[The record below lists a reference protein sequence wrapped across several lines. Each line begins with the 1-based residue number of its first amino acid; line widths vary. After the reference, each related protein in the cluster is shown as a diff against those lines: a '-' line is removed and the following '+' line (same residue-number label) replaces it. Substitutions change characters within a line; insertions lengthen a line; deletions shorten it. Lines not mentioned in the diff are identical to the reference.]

1 MILYKYQGAGNDFL
15 MADNRDG
22 RLELDAET
30 VQCLCDRHYG
40 IGADGIILLGTASD
54 YDFSMDFF
62 NPDGSTGMMC
72 GNGGRCAV
80 AFAADLGLT
89 GFYFLGPDGPHMGEI
104 LLRDG
109 KVKTVRIGMKD
120 VEGYEL
126 VDGKVFMDTGTRH
139 LVVPVH
145 RIGEMDVYSEGRK
158 LRYDPRFAP
167 AGTNVDFIEWKG
179 DILHVR
185 TYEKGVEG
193 ETLACGTGIV
203 ASALGAFIFAKGTPG
218 RHETRIHARRD
229 DLSVSFEAG
238 TGMAGTVFR
247 GVALTGPAA
256 YVARIEV

>member
-15 MADNRDG
+15 MADNREG
-22 RLELDAET
+22 RFVLDAET
-30 VQCLCDRHYG
+30 VRSLCDRHYG
-40 IGADGIILLGTASD
+40 IGADGMILLGTAPG

-89 GFYFLGPDGPHMGEI
+89 GFDFIAPDGPHKGEV
-104 LLRDG
+104 LSSEGRTR
-109 KVKTVRIGMKD
+109 TVRLEMKD
-120 VEGYEL
+120 VEGYEIMG
-126 VDGKVFMDTGTRH
+126 DKVFMDTGTRH

-145 RIGEMDVYSEGRK
+145 GIGELDVYNEGRK
-158 LRYDPRFAP
+158 LRYDSRFAP
-167 AGTNVDFIEWKG
+167 TGTNVDFIEWEG